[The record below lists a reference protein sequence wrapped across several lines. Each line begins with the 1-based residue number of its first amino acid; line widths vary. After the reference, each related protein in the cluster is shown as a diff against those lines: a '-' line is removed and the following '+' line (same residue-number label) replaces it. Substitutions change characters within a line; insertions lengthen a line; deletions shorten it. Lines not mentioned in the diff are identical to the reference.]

1 MITVYSEEFSSSP
14 KKLAQA
20 TGRNRFVPPANF
32 APVER
37 RLYRCAEPQPVN
49 FSFLKQL
56 KIRTV
61 VWLAAEDPNDN
72 LLAFCDDNDVRF
84 EHLGL
89 LTEAASPWDHLT
101 DNTIRVA
108 LELILD
114 VENAPVLVCCSM
126 GRHRTGTVVGCLRKL
141 QNWSFASLID
151 EYSRFTGLRG
161 ERSGVELCI
170 ENFDPTGVDIPRP
183 PPWAQ
188 VLALEPTKDHSVVE

>member
-1 MITVYSEEFSSSP
+1 MITLCADDPQAKVRE
-14 KKLAQA
+14 LAPVTA
-20 TGRNRFVPPANF
+20 RHRFVPPANF

-56 KIRTV
+56 NIRTV
-61 VWLAAEDPNDN
+61 VWLAVEDPNDN
-72 LLAFCDDNDVRF
+72 LLAFCDENDVRF

-101 DNTIRVA
+101 DYTIRVA
-108 LELILD
+108 LELVLD
-114 VENAPVLVCCSM
+114 VENAPVLICCSM

-141 QNWSFASLID
+141 QRWSFASLID

-170 ENFDPTGVDIPRP
+170 ENFDPTGVRVPRP
-183 PPWAQ
+183 PPWAKNIQ
-188 VLALEPTKDHSVVE
+188 LEQEIAM